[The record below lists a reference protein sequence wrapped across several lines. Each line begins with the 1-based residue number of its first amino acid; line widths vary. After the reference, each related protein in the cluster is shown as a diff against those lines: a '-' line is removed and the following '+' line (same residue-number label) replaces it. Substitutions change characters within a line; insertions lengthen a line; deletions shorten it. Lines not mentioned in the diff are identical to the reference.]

1 MKTYCKSLLEPEY
14 VFFFLILIFISPV
27 LSTAAIRVSIKDIR
41 YQSFEGHTRVT
52 VFLSGP
58 VDFSM
63 NHLSKPERLYFD
75 LKDTTISKKIKT
87 NINVGDGI
95 LKAVRARQFSK
106 DTVRIVFDIERAED
120 FKASLVNKKNPKLII
135 DIYAAKLKAKEPE
148 AVQRKQPETAVL
160 PSAQPKEDSTIPA
173 KKESIKP
180 DVLPQPVLKKLDV
193 PQPKEPSLTA
203 PALTKPEDAARIK
216 EEFINIIASGEKY
229 IQSGDYD
236 KALIEFKKAD
246 KMIPGSPEPHVFMGR
261 FFLKLN
267 KIDEA
272 IKNYK
277 EAIEHDPNSA
287 DAYNGLGYSYYA
299 QGKPGSAIDAFQTA
313 IKLNPDHDDAH
324 AGLGY
329 TYLTVGD
336 TDSAMQQYR
345 ILKGLGSYKADEL
358 FRLIFKAQTGEQTK
372 ELK

>member
-1 MKTYCKSLLEPEY
+1 
-14 VFFFLILIFISPV
+14 
-27 LSTAAIRVSIKDIR
+27 
-41 YQSFEGHTRVT
+41 
-52 VFLSGP
+52 
-58 VDFSM
+58 
-63 NHLSKPERLYFD
+63 
-75 LKDTTISKKIKT
+75 
-87 NINVGDGI
+87 
-95 LKAVRARQFSK
+95 
-106 DTVRIVFDIERAED
+106 
-120 FKASLVNKKNPKLII
+120 
-135 DIYAAKLKAKEPE
+135 
-148 AVQRKQPETAVL
+148 
-160 PSAQPKEDSTIPA
+160 
-173 KKESIKP
+173 
-180 DVLPQPVLKKLDV
+180 
-193 PQPKEPSLTA
+193 
-203 PALTKPEDAARIK
+203 
-216 EEFINIIASGEKY
+216 
-229 IQSGDYD
+229 
-236 KALIEFKKAD
+236 
-246 KMIPGSPEPHVFMGR
+246 MGW